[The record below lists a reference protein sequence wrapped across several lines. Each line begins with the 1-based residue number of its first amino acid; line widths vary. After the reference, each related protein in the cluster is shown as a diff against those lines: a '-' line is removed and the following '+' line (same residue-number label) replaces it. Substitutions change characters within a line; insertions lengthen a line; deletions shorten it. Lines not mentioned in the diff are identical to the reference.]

1 MWSEEAILLGT
12 VSFMAVAATA
22 SGVAVYL
29 YFRCRPR
36 YPKRIRRTQQPGRG
50 FDAGSVSPKLE
61 QVRQDYV
68 TALHHHPH
76 PGFHAR
82 GLVGAVRRSIIRS
95 GYFQER
101 AKQELPADKISDN

>member
-1 MWSEEAILLGT
+1 MLLGT
-12 VSFMAVAATA
+12 VSFMAVAAAA

-29 YFRCRPR
+29 YFRYRRR
-36 YPKRIRRTQQPGRG
+36 YPKRIRWTQQPGRG
-50 FDAGSVSPKLE
+50 FDAGSVSPRLE

-68 TALHHHPH
+68 TALHRHPH
-76 PGFHAR
+76 PRFHAR
-82 GLVGAVRRSIIRS
+82 GLGSTVRRSIVHL